1 MGCPVARVRNM
12 KEALPTLL
20 TLDDD
25 ESIARLIASIGDRS
39 GFRSTAV
46 CDPDDLFAV
55 LQDEIPDVIVLDLQ
69 MPRQDGVGVLRNLAD
84 QNIEASIVL
93 VSGMDERTMTSA
105 EQYGLARG
113 LSMCGGLQKPFEPE
127 ELASHLEHIHSRI
140 RAITVE
146 DLRRAIDQN
155 ELLLYYQPTL
165 QRHADGTWGVKAME
179 ALIRWQHPA
188 RGLLTPDKFL
198 SMGETHGLSRVLT
211 DYVIERGV
219 QSLKGW
225 CAAGLNIG
233 LRLNIAASLIS
244 DLEFPDRLETLLWQ
258 HEIDPRLVTLEITE
272 TAMLDQRSHTFDI
285 LTRLRVKNINLAID
299 DFGIG
304 YSSLTQLFQMPFNE
318 MKIDKSLV
326 GRTPESKEASIMVD
340 ALVSLAHKLSL
351 TVCAEGVET
360 AETLEFLGGIG
371 CDSVQGFY
379 VSQPVPAHEVPA
391 IVEKWGSNSAGV
403 ARLNLSA

>member
-1 MGCPVARVRNM
+1 MTEGR
-12 KEALPTLL
+12 PTLL

-25 ESIARLIASIGDRS
+25 PSIAKLIASVGDRV
-39 GFRSTAV
+39 GFRSTAL
-46 CDPDDLFAV
+46 CDADEFFASVTEQAPDM
-55 LQDEIPDVIVLDLQ
+55 IVLDLQ
-69 MPRQDGVGVLRNLAD
+69 MPGQDGVGVLRYLAD
-84 QNIEASIVL
+84 HHIEANVLL

-105 EQYGLARG
+105 EQYGVARG
-113 LSMCGGLQKPFEPE
+113 LTMCGGLQKPFEPE
-127 ELASHLEHIHSRI
+127 ELASRLQHVHAKI

-146 DLRRAIDQN
+146 DLQRAIDED

-165 QRHADGTWGVKAME
+165 RHLADGGWGVKAME
-179 ALIRWQHPA
+179 ALIRWQHPV

-198 SMGETHGLSRVLT
+198 SMGEKNGLSRVLT
-211 DYVIERGV
+211 DYVIQRGIHR
-219 QSLKGW
+219 LKGW
-225 CAAGLNIG
+225 CAAGLDIG
-233 LRLNIAASLIS
+233 LRMNIAASLIS
-244 DLEFPDRLETLLWQ
+244 DLEFPDRLESLLWQ

-272 TAMLDQRSHTFDI
+272 TAMLDQQSHTFDI

-360 AETLEFLGGIG
+360 EETLDFLGEIG

-379 VSQPVPAHEVPA
+379 VSKPVPAQAVPA
-391 IVEKWGSNSAGV
+391 IVKKWDPGSTEDE
-403 ARLNLSA
+403 RLNLSA

>member
-1 MGCPVARVRNM
+1 MNEGR
-12 KEALPTLL
+12 PTLL

-25 ESIARLIASIGDRS
+25 AAIANLIANIGDRS
-39 GFRSTAV
+39 GFRSTALSEPEV
-46 CDPDDLFAV
+46 FFDSVKDRTPD
-55 LQDEIPDVIVLDLQ
+55 IIVLDLQ
-69 MPRQDGVGVLRNLAD
+69 MPGHDGVSVLRYLAD
-84 QNIEASIVL
+84 ENIDAKVLL

-113 LSMCGGLQKPFEPE
+113 LTMCGGLQKPFEPD
-127 ELASHLEHIHSRI
+127 ELASQLEHVHAKI

-146 DLRRAIDQN
+146 DLQRAINED

-165 QRHADGTWGVKAME
+165 QRFPEGNWGVKAME
-179 ALIRWQHPA
+179 ALIRWQHPV

-198 SMGETHGLSRVLT
+198 SMGEKHGLSRVLT
-211 DYVIERGV
+211 DYVIQRGIDR
-219 QSLKGW
+219 LKVW
-225 CAAGLNIG
+225 CAAGLDIG
-233 LRLNIAASLIS
+233 LRMNIAASLIS
-244 DLEFPDRLETLLWQ
+244 DLEFPDRLEALLEE
-258 HEIDPRLVTLEITE
+258 HGIDPRLVTLEITE
-272 TAMLDQRSHTFDI
+272 TAMLDQQSDTFDI

-360 AETLEFLGGIG
+360 AATLEFLGDIG
-371 CDSVQGFY
+371 CDCVQGYY
-379 VSQPVPAHEVPA
+379 VSRPVPADEVPA
-391 IVEKWGSNSAGV
+391 IVRKWDPALADAEGE
-403 ARLNLSA
+403 ARKLNLSA